1 MLASRALEV
10 LQVTRLVLL
19 SAFLNDLLKMITS
32 AQATIENHLEMLL
45 VAGILSP
52 NITKIKPPTVM
63 NQPRMK

>member
-1 MLASRALEV
+1 M
-10 LQVTRLVLL
+10 
-19 SAFLNDLLKMITS
+19 MTS